1 MPEHNKKQIKLKGLQ
16 NKTNRNVKRNL
27 KKILWNS
34 YATVNNPLFADQ
46 KNELTNKQTYYKL
59 GRSSFEI
66 VVKPVFDSCD
76 CCIVQGQLV
85 PDGHWILSSGSPGSP
100 GSQGSFGSLGSL
112 GSSGLK
118 NVTCIKGQLYKLEEI
133 NELEGNEKFENISNF

>member
-76 CCIVQGQLV
+76 CCVVQGQLI
-85 PDGHWILSSGSPGSP
+85 PDGQWILSSGSL
-100 GSQGSFGSLGSL
+100 GSLGPQ